1 MQELVD
7 SLDVKKKVDYLLDT
21 CFVLHTIENNHT
33 KKLVDFCKSH
43 NVGMSSFNLLELVHV
58 HHRLNGTVNH
68 HLRDFLK
75 QKVVCCVPVC
85 VAPGDRAGER
95 AYVGAFDPKLLHV
108 VPDASDAVLLVQAL
122 KIGASVLTKDKHHLF
137 TAVAENY
144 SEKYGIEIIKELKE

>member
-7 SLDVKKKVDYLLDT
+7 SLEITEKVDYFLDT
-21 CFVLHTIENNHT
+21 CFLLYAIEKDHT
-33 KKLVDFCKSH
+33 KKLVSFCKSH
-43 NVGMSSFNLLELVHV
+43 SVGMSSFNLAELVHV
-58 HHRLNGTVNH
+58 HHRLNGTLNH

-75 QKVVCCVPVC
+75 LKIVSCVPVC

-122 KIGASVLTKDKHHLF
+122 RIGAKVLTKDKHHLF
-137 TAVAENY
+137 TTVAENY
-144 SEKYGIEIIKELKE
+144 SEKCGIEIMKEF